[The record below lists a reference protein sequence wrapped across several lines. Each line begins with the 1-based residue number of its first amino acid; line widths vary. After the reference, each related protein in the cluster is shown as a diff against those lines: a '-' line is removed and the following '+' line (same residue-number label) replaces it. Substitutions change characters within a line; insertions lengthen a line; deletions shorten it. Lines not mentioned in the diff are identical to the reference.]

1 MASESYDAL
10 FGTIV
15 AEIEAELHAVRMEQ
29 QVVTPLLW
37 DIIDYQFGWDADSQ
51 AAGQNVSGKK
61 VRPVLMAVVA
71 QAVCGRY
78 AHVLP
83 AGAALELLHNFT
95 LIHDDVMDQ
104 SHTRRHRPAVWTR
117 WGATQAINA
126 GDGLFALSNLAMA
139 RLLQHDLPA
148 TKVVEAG
155 RALSQA
161 TLWTCEGQI
170 LDIGFE
176 TRDTVRPDEY
186 ITMISHKTGTL
197 IEVAAYIGALLSTDD
212 EAIITAYKTFA
223 RNLGVAFQVR
233 DDYLDVWG
241 DKTKL
246 GKPGTDIREKKKAYP
261 FLVTVE
267 RASEDDRAI
276 LHQIY
281 AQDTVSDAD
290 VETVLEIMAR
300 ADAAAHTDHIATQY
314 YDHAMQQLESTGIQN
329 EWQDRLRQMA
339 AFIIRR
345 AY

>member
-1 MASESYDAL
+1 MAGESYDDL

-15 AEIEAELHAVRMEQ
+15 ADIEAEIHAVRVEQ
-29 QVVTPLLW
+29 QIVAPLLW
-37 DIIDYQFGWDADSQ
+37 EIIDYQFGWDADSQ
-51 AAGQNVSGKK
+51 ASGKNISGKK

-71 QAVCGRY
+71 QAVCGTYR
-78 AHVLP
+78 HVLP
-83 AGAALELLHNFT
+83 AGAALELIHNFT

-117 WGATQAINA
+117 WGTTQAINS

-139 RLLQHDLPA
+139 RLLRHNLPA
-148 TKVVEAG
+148 VKVVEAG

-176 TRDTVRPDEY
+176 TRDTVTPDEY
-186 ITMISHKTGTL
+186 LTMIAHKTGTL

-212 EAIITAYKTFA
+212 EAIILGYKSFA
-223 RNLGVAFQVR
+223 RNLGIAFQMR

-261 FLVTVE
+261 ILVTLE
-267 RASEDDRAI
+267 RASEADRAI
-276 LHQIY
+276 LHRIY
-281 AQDTVSDAD
+281 AQDVVSDAD
-290 VETVLEIMAR
+290 VDRVLEVMAR
-300 ADAAAHTDHIATQY
+300 VDAAAHTDAIATQY
-314 YDHAMQQLESTGIQN
+314 YERAMQQLASTGIHN

-345 AY
+345 AH

>member
-1 MASESYDAL
+1 
-10 FGTIV
+10 
-15 AEIEAELHAVRMEQ
+15 
-29 QVVTPLLW
+29 
-37 DIIDYQFGWDADSQ
+37 
-51 AAGQNVSGKK
+51 
-61 VRPVLMAVVA
+61 MAVVA

-78 AHVLP
+78 THVLP

-104 SHTRRHRPAVWTR
+104 SRTRRHRPAVWTR
-117 WGATQAINA
+117 WGETQAINA

-139 RLLQHDLPA
+139 RLLRHDLPA
-148 TKVVEAG
+148 AKVVEAG
-155 RALSQA
+155 RSLSQA

-176 TRDTVRPDEY
+176 TRDTVTPDEY

-212 EAIITAYKTFA
+212 EAIITGYKAFA
-223 RNLGVAFQVR
+223 RNLGIAFQVR

-261 FLVTVE
+261 FLVTLE
-267 RASEDDRAI
+267 RAAEDDRAV

-300 ADAAAHTDHIATQY
+300 VDAAAQTDRVATHY
-314 YDHAMQQLESTGIQN
+314 YDRAMQQLESTGIQN

-345 AY
+345 AH